1 VHLERD
7 ERPAGLEDSP
17 GDSARVARAEAARQD
32 WATVT
37 PPYVVRV
44 EDVSDPRL
52 EPYTQLTDVALRQ
65 RKDVETGTYVA
76 ESSLV
81 VRRAFEAGHRIESF
95 LLAERWLEG
104 LADIIEAVQR
114 QGEPVPVFV
123 GEPETLER
131 LTGFH
136 LHRGAL
142 AIVHR
147 PPQPSLAELLAGARR
162 VAVLEDVTDHT
173 NVGAIFRNAAALGVD
188 AVLVSPRCADPLY
201 RRAVRVSMGGVFSV
215 PWARAD
221 SWPGALEE
229 LRAAGL
235 TVAALA
241 LDERSVTLDELVA
254 QPPDRL
260 ALLLG
265 TEGAGLTR
273 EAVEASDVV
282 VRIPMS
288 REVDS
293 LNVAAASAV
302 AFWAT
307 RPQG

>member
-1 VHLERD
+1 MT
-7 ERPAGLEDSP
+7 A
-17 GDSARVARAEAARQD
+17 
-32 WATVT
+32 
-37 PPYVVRV
+37 PYVVRV
-44 EDVSDPRL
+44 DDVADPRL
-52 EPYTQLTDVALRQ
+52 DAYANLTDVALRQ
-65 RKDVETGTYVA
+65 RKDVATGTYVA

-81 VRRAFEAGHRIESF
+81 VRRASEAGHRIESF

-104 LADIIEAVQR
+104 LRDVIEAAQR
-114 QGEPVPVFV
+114 QGEPVPVYV
-123 GEPETLER
+123 GEPDTLEQ

-147 PPQPSLAELLAGARR
+147 PALPSVEDLVAGARR
-162 VAVLEDVTDHT
+162 VAILEDVTDHT
-173 NVGAIFRNAAALGVD
+173 NVGAVFRNAAALGVD

-215 PWARAD
+215 PWTRATP
-221 SWPGALEE
+221 WPGSLGI
-229 LRAAGL
+229 LRAAGF

-241 LDERSVTLDELVA
+241 LDERAVTLDELA
-254 QPPDRL
+254 EAPPERL

-265 TEGAGLTR
+265 TEGAGLTPD
-273 EAVEASDVV
+273 AVGAADVA
-282 VRIPMS
+282 VRIPMT

-307 RPQG
+307 RAR

>member
-1 VHLERD
+1 MTH
-7 ERPAGLEDSP
+7 
-17 GDSARVARAEAARQD
+17 RA
-32 WATVT
+32 
-37 PPYVVRV
+37 VVRV
-44 EDVSDPRL
+44 TDPADPRL
-52 EPYTQLTDVALRQ
+52 AAYTRLTDVALRQ

-104 LADIIEAVQR
+104 LADVIEASQR
-114 QGEPVPVFV
+114 PGEPVPVYV
-123 GEPETLER
+123 GEPATLEA

-147 PPQPSLAELLAGARR
+147 PVQPTLGHLVAGARR
-162 VAVLEDVTDHT
+162 VAALEDVTDHT

-215 PWARAD
+215 PWTRAEA
-221 SWPGALEE
+221 WPGALGE
-229 LRAAGL
+229 LRSAGF

-241 LDERSVTLDELVA
+241 LDEHAVTLDELA
-254 QPPDRL
+254 ADPPRRL

-265 TEGAGLTR
+265 TEGAGLSA
-273 EAVEASDVV
+273 EAIDASDVV
-282 VRIPMS
+282 VRIPMA
-288 REVDS
+288 RAVDS

-307 RPQG
+307 QPR